1 MTADLPTPGAD
12 TFEDVMKRRL
22 SRRNL
27 LKSTVAATTV
37 VIAGSAVNGVASAAP
52 AVAPVAAPRLNFTP
66 IAPSASDSMIV
77 AEGHTADVVLRWGDP
92 IFAGAPEFDLAN
104 QTAAA
109 QEQQFGYNC
118 DFVGFFPLPQG
129 SNATDHGL
137 LVVNHE
143 YTNPEIMFDGY
154 DEENPTKEQVDIEL
168 AAHGLSVVEIK
179 RDGNGKWQV
188 VRDSSYNR
196 RITANTEFGVS
207 GAMAGSE
214 WLRTN
219 ADPTGTAILGTLNNC
234 AAGKTPWGTVMSA
247 EENFNQYFA
256 NANSV
261 ENEVVKNLH
270 LAFGVPTVQ
279 SGRKW
284 ERFYDRFDT
293 LKEPKEP
300 FRHGWVVEIDPYD
313 PTWKPIKRTNLGRF
327 KHEAATSTVAKG
339 GQVVFYSGD
348 DERFQ
353 RVYKYVTKG
362 SYNASDRTANRNL
375 MDEGVLYVATF
386 NDDGKGTWTP
396 LVYGQNGL
404 DESNGFVNQTDILI
418 NTRRASDVL
427 GATRMDRP
435 EDIEVNEVNKKVY
448 IALTN
453 NTNRTAEQVDAANP
467 RASNT
472 FGHIIELTETD
483 DDHAATTFEWNI
495 FLLAGDP
502 NDESTYFAGYDKSKV
517 SIISCPDNVTFDM
530 DGNLWIS
537 TDGQPGTIDFND
549 GLFSVP
555 VAGADRGFV
564 RQFFSGIPG
573 GEVCGPEFT
582 SDNTTLFAAIQHP
595 GEGGTVA
602 EPVSLWPDQQG
613 APRPSVIAITA
624 TNGGRVGTTTSGP
637 ATTTTTPPTTE
648 GQMPQTMPA
657 TGAEGSMLGGLMS
670 AAGAAAVAAGA
681 LLGFRARRMQE
692 NAEQSEQEESS
703 NE

>member
-1 MTADLPTPGAD
+1 MTVDLPKSGAD

-37 VIAGSAVNGVASAAP
+37 VIAGNAAAGTVSAAP
-52 AVAPVAAPRLNFTP
+52 AVVPTTAPRLNFAP
-66 IAPSASDSMIV
+66 IAPSAADELVI
-77 AEGHTADVVLRWGDP
+77 APGHSADVVVRWGDP
-92 IFAGAPEFDLAN
+92 IFAGAPDFDLAN
-104 QTAAA
+104 QTGAA

-129 SNATDHGL
+129 SNATDHGI

-143 YTNPEIMFDGY
+143 YTNPELMFPGY
-154 DEENPTKEQVDIEL
+154 QEGNPTKEQVDVEL
-168 AAHGLSVVEIK
+168 AAHGLSVVEVQK
-179 RDGNGKWQV
+179 DSNGKWQV

-214 WLRTN
+214 WFRTN
-219 ADPTGTAILGTLNNC
+219 ADPTGTTIFGTLNNC

-256 NANSV
+256 NAESV

-270 LAFGVPTVQ
+270 LAYGVPTVQ

-284 ERFYDRFDT
+284 ETFYDRFDT

-300 FRHGWVVEIDPYD
+300 FRHGWIVEVDPYD
-313 PTWKPIKRTNLGRF
+313 PNWKPVKRTNLGRF

-362 SYNASDRTANRNL
+362 SYNAGDRTANRNL
-375 MDEGVLYVATF
+375 MDEGTLYVATF
-386 NDDGKGTWTP
+386 NDDGTGTWTA

-404 DESNGFVNQTDILI
+404 DETNGFANQTDILVDV
-418 NTRRASDVL
+418 RRAANVV

-435 EDIEVNEVNKKVY
+435 EDVEINPVNKKVY

-453 NTNRTAEQVDAANP
+453 NTSRTAEQVDAANP

-472 FGHIIELTETD
+472 FGHVIELTETD
-483 DDHAATTFEWNI
+483 DDHTATTFDWNI
-495 FLLAGDP
+495 FILAGDP

-517 SIISCPDNVTFDM
+517 SLMSCPDTITFDM
-530 DGNLWIS
+530 DGNLWIG

-549 GLFSVP
+549 GLFAVP
-555 VAGADRGFV
+555 VDGADRGYL

-573 GEVCGPEFT
+573 CEVCGPEFT
-582 SDNTTLFAAIQHP
+582 ADNTTLFAAIQHP
-595 GEGGTVA
+595 GDGGTVA

-613 APRPSVIAITA
+613 TARPSVIAITA
-624 TNGGRVGTTTSGP
+624 TNGGRVGTITNSGATP
-637 ATTTTTPPTTE
+637 ATTPPSTE
-648 GQMPQTMPA
+648 TQTPQTMPA
-657 TGAEGSMLGGLMS
+657 TGAEGSMLGGMLS

-692 NAEQSEQEESS
+692 NAEQQDEETS

>member
-1 MTADLPTPGAD
+1 MSLDLPKPGAD

-22 SRRNL
+22 SRRGL

-37 VIAGSAVNGVASAAP
+37 VIAGTAASSVAVAAP
-52 AVAPVAAPRLNFTP
+52 DTVPGTAPRLNFAP
-66 IAPSASDSMIV
+66 IAPSTADQLIV
-77 AEGHTADVVLRWGDP
+77 AEGHNADVLLRWGDP
-92 IFAGAPEFDLAN
+92 ILPGAPAFDLNN
-104 QTAAA
+104 QSAEA
-109 QEQQFGYNC
+109 QSQQFGYNC
-118 DFVGFFPLPQG
+118 DFVGFYPLPYG

-143 YTNPEIMFDGY
+143 YTNPEIMFAGY
-154 DEENPTKEQVDIEL
+154 DSAAPSKEQVDIEL
-168 AAHGLSVVEIK
+168 AAHGLSVVEIQK
-179 RDGNGKWQV
+179 DSNGKWQV
-188 VRDSSYNR
+188 IQNSSYNR
-196 RITANTEFGVS
+196 RITASTEFGVS

-219 ADPTGTAILGTLNNC
+219 ADPTGTSIFGTLNNC

-256 NANSV
+256 NADSV
-261 ENEVVKNLH
+261 ENEVVKSLH
-270 LAFGVPTVQ
+270 KTYGVSNAATN
-279 SGRKW
+279 RKW
-284 ERFYDRFDT
+284 EQFYDRFDT
-293 LKEPKEP
+293 TKEPKEP
-300 FRHGWVVEIDPYD
+300 FRFGWVVEIDPYD
-313 PTWKPIKRTNLGRF
+313 PNWKPMKRTNLGRF

-353 RVYKYVTKG
+353 RVYKYVTRD
-362 SYNASDRTANRNL
+362 SFNPNDRTANRNL
-375 MDEGVLYVATF
+375 MDAGTLYVATF
-386 NDDGKGTWTP
+386 NDDGSGTWTP
-396 LVYGQNGL
+396 LLFGQNGL
-404 DESNGFVNQTDILI
+404 DESNGFTSQTDILVDI
-418 NTRRASDVL
+418 RRASDIL

-467 RASNT
+467 RPENAY
-472 FGHIIELTETD
+472 GHIIELTETD
-483 DDHAATTFEWNI
+483 DDHAGTTFAWNI

-537 TDGQPGTIDFND
+537 TDGQPGTIDVND
-549 GLFSVP
+549 GLFAVP
-555 VAGADRGFV
+555 VAGSERGYV

-573 GEVCGPEFT
+573 GELCGPEFT

-595 GEGGTVA
+595 GEGGTVE
-602 EPVSLWPDQQG
+602 EPVSQWPDRVG

-624 TNGGRVGTTTSGP
+624 TNGGRVGTITAGAPTP
-637 ATTTTTPPTTE
+637 ATPPVTDT
-648 GQMPQTMPA
+648 QVPQAMPS
-657 TGAEGSMLGGLMS
+657 TGADGSMLGGLVS

-692 NAEQSEQEESS
+692 NGEQEDSEA
-703 NE
+703 

>member
-1 MTADLPTPGAD
+1 MPTDMPLPNAD
-12 TFEDVMKRRL
+12 TFQEVMRRRL
-22 SRRNL
+22 SRRTL

-37 VIAGSAVNGVASAAP
+37 VIAGNAATGVTGAAP
-52 AVAPVAAPRLNFTP
+52 SAAPRLNFAP
-66 IAPSASDSMIV
+66 IAPSNSDAMIV
-77 AEGHTADVVLRWGDP
+77 ADGHSADVLLRWGDP
-92 IFAGAPEFDLAN
+92 ITAAAPEFDLAN

-109 QEQQFGYNC
+109 QAQQFGYNC

-143 YTNPEIMFDGY
+143 YTNPEIMFAGY
-154 DEENPTKEQVDIEL
+154 DTENPTQEQVDIEL

-179 RDGNGKWQV
+179 RDGSGKWQI

-196 RITANTEFGVS
+196 RVTANTEFGVS

-219 ADPTGTAILGTLNNC
+219 ADPTGTVIFGTLNNC

-256 NANSV
+256 NAASV
-261 ENEVVKNLH
+261 ENEVVKTMH
-270 LAFGVPTVQ
+270 LGFGVSSAQ
-279 SGRKW
+279 STRKW
-284 ERFYDRFDT
+284 ERYYDRFDT

-300 FRHGWVVEIDPYD
+300 FRFGWVVEIDPYD
-313 PTWKPIKRTNLGRF
+313 PNWKPIKRTNLGRF

-353 RVYKYVTKG
+353 RVYKYVTEG
-362 SYNASDRTANRNL
+362 SYNPNNRTANRDL
-375 MDEGVLYVATF
+375 MDAGVLYVATF
-386 NDDGKGTWTP
+386 NDDGKGVWTP
-396 LVYGQNGL
+396 LIYGQNGL
-404 DESNGFVNQTDILI
+404 DESNGFANQTDILV
-418 NTRRASDVL
+418 NTRRAADVV
-427 GATRMDRP
+427 GATKMDRP

-472 FGHIIELTETD
+472 YGHVIELTETN

-555 VAGADRGFV
+555 VAGTERGYV

-582 SDNTTLFAAIQHP
+582 ADNTTLFAAIQHP

-624 TNGGRVGTTTSGP
+624 TNGGRVGTVTSGTATP
-637 ATTTTTPPTTE
+637 APV
-648 GQMPQTMPA
+648 PQTMPA
-657 TGAEGSMLGGLMS
+657 TGAEGSMLGGLLG

-692 NAEQSEQEESS
+692 NQDTNESEAEA

>member
-1 MTADLPTPGAD
+1 MSLDLPKPGAD

-37 VIAGSAVNGVASAAP
+37 VIAGNAVGSVATAAP
-52 AVAPVAAPRLNFTP
+52 NNAPVTAPRLNFAP
-66 IAPSASDSMIV
+66 ISPSTADQLIV
-77 AEGHTADVVLRWGDP
+77 AEGHSADVLLRWGDP
-92 IFAGAPEFDLAN
+92 IFADAPEFDLN
-104 QTAAA
+104 NLTAAA
-109 QEQQFGYNC
+109 QERQFGYNC

-143 YTNPEIMFDGY
+143 YTNPEIMFAGY
-154 DEENPTKEQVDIEL
+154 DSENPTKEQVDYEL
-168 AAHGLSVVEIK
+168 AAHGLSVVEIQK
-179 RDGNGKWQV
+179 DGSGKWQV

-214 WLRTN
+214 WLRTT
-219 ADPTGTAILGTLNNC
+219 ADPTGTSILGTLNNC

-247 EENFNQYFA
+247 EENFNQYFG
-256 NANSV
+256 NAESV
-261 ENEVVKNLH
+261 ENEVVRELH
-270 LAFGVPTVQ
+270 ANFGVPEAA
-279 SGRKW
+279 SERKW

-293 LKEPKEP
+293 TKEPKEP

-313 PTWKPIKRTNLGRF
+313 PTSKPMKRTNLGRF

-353 RVYKYVTKG
+353 RVYKYVTRG
-362 SYNASDRTANRNL
+362 SYNPNDRNANRDL
-375 MDEGVLYVATF
+375 MDDGTLYVATF
-386 NDDGKGTWTP
+386 NDDGSGVWTP
-396 LVYGQNGL
+396 MVFGQNGL
-404 DESNGFVNQTDILI
+404 DESNGFANQTDILV
-418 NTRRASDVL
+418 NVRRASDIL
-427 GATRMDRP
+427 GATQMDRP

-453 NTNRTAEQVDAANP
+453 NTRRTAEQVDAANP
-467 RASNT
+467 RPENT
-472 FGHIIELTETD
+472 YGHIIEMTETN

-537 TDGQPGTIDFND
+537 TDGQPGTIDVND
-549 GLFSVP
+549 GLFAVP
-555 VAGADRGFV
+555 VAGAERGYV

-602 EPVSLWPDQQG
+602 EPVSQWPDRQG
-613 APRPSVIAITA
+613 TARPSVIAITA
-624 TNGGRVGTTTSGP
+624 TNGGRVGTITAGAPT
-637 ATTTTTPPTTE
+637 ATTPPVTDT
-648 GQMPQTMPA
+648 QVPQTMPA
-657 TGAEGSMLGGLMS
+657 TGANGSMLGGLMS

-692 NAEQSEQEESS
+692 NGEQGEE
-703 NE
+703 